1 MQVRQPSRDVER
13 DAAVEPRVWPRPA
26 ARVERRPPPEPPT
39 RVTGERGVQV
49 AVVHELG
56 DDHRVPALDARP
68 DERHQVAVAAR
79 AHEQDLPA
87 ELLQLAG
94 GGEGGGV
101 WGGGGRV
108 GVGGRGGMLERAE
121 ARRGGGRGRAFP
133 ASPPIRRL
141 APRHP
146 GRARERGRRRGGL
159 GLGGLRRGRGCCREG
174 RQRLIED
181 LDGNFL
187 HTIKRALEH
196 LARGAGAEHDFVAFS
211 VLANCDRRRADLPII
226 VRQPV
231 QATDAGGVPSQQ
243 QRRRGRRV
251 ALARG
256 GDGRGERLGVG
267 ARRVRAAE
275 EGLAPAK
282 LAAPPEQ
289 AGGQEG
295 GHDGCH
301 RECNGERE
309 RGELAQHCPVFKA
322 VAPSERPP
330 VDRKPAWHGGGAHR
344 VDGVASRGQELER
357 WWGATSRSASR
368 RTTNPLS
375 PPPPAPW

>member
-13 DAAVEPRVWPRPA
+13 YAAVEPRVWPRPA
-26 ARVERRPPPEPPT
+26 ARVERRPPPEPPP
-39 RVTGERGVQV
+39 RVAGERGVQV
-49 AVVHELG
+49 AVMHEFG

-101 WGGGGRV
+101 RGGGGRV
-108 GVGGRGGMLERAE
+108 GVRGRGGMLERAE
-121 ARRGGGRGRAFP
+121 ARRGAGRGHAFP

-146 GRARERGRRRGGL
+146 GRARERGRRRRRRGL
-159 GLGGLRRGRGCCREG
+159 GLGGLWRGRGGCREG

-211 VLANCDRRRADLPII
+211 VLANFDRRRADLPVI
-226 VRQPV
+226 RQPV
-231 QATDAGGVPSQQ
+231 QAAAAGGVPSQQ

-256 GDGRGERLGVG
+256 GDGGGERLGVG
-267 ARRVRAAE
+267 ARGVRAAE
-275 EGLAPAK
+275 ERLSPAK
-282 LAAPPEQ
+282 LAALPEQ

-295 GHDGCH
+295 GHDDRH
-301 RECNGERE
+301 RECDGERE
-309 RGELAQHCPVFKA
+309 RGELAQRCPVFKA

-330 VDRKPAWHGGGAHR
+330 VDCKPVWHGGGANR
-344 VDGVASRGQELER
+344 VDGVAS
-357 WWGATSRSASR
+357 
-368 RTTNPLS
+368 
-375 PPPPAPW
+375 